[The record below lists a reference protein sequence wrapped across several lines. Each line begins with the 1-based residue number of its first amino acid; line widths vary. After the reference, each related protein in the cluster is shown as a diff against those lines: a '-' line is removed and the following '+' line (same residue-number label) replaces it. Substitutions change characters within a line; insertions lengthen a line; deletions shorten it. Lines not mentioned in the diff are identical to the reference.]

1 MYTYRKDMP
10 VYEIVNKKRTMKY
23 KWKKR
28 TEIESFQIIFVWQK
42 ENVDVKLREKKVP
55 DIRYTVWQLYKLNG
69 GINNKIKLN
78 DYTRK

>member
-1 MYTYRKDMP
+1 
-10 VYEIVNKKRTMKY
+10 MKY